1 MNRRDF
7 LRVSAVAAFGFRI
20 LPTAARGANNR
31 IQVGCIGGGGKGY
44 SDTMAV
50 AGAGAAI
57 VGLCDV
63 ANPRNSELGRKKK
76 AKAGDTILDKFPGAK
91 VFTDYREMLAAM
103 PGIDA
108 VTVSTPDHMHALPT
122 MVAMR
127 MGKHVYCQK
136 PLTHTVWEAR
146 QLRLQAAKSK
156 VRTQMGNQI
165 HSAKEYRTGVK
176 LIQTGR
182 IGKVLAVHTW
192 HPNTGN
198 KYTGMTAA
206 PASGP
211 VPAGV
216 NWDLWLGTAP
226 SREFA
231 PDVYHP
237 FKWRDWVDFG
247 SGTMGDFGC
256 HLLDP
261 VFTALKLGA
270 PISVKADS
278 VGANAQTW
286 CAQQTIEG
294 IFPGTEYTKGNTHS
308 DPWND
313 GGRLP
318 DATLALLPP
327 GKTLSAAGSIFIG
340 EHGVMMMPHVAM
352 PSLYPE
358 EKFGKNLNPGDLA
371 RRARAKDK
379 PTDKVAVDL
388 ADFVEGSSHYH
399 AWVDAI
405 ADGHETTDNFA
416 YAGPLTEAVQL
427 GNVASRFSGV
437 KLEWD
442 AANMKFPN
450 KPEAEALLT
459 KPYRKGWELIAADR

>member
-1 MNRRDF
+1 MSLSRRHF
-7 LRVSAVAAFGFRI
+7 LRNAALATLAFPAIVRARNLNSQVQIAAVG
-20 LPTAARGANNR
+20 
-31 IQVGCIGGGGKGY
+31 VDGKGFSDIAEVASHPKAHFVGFCDIDAERFAHIDKKLPGVTHY
-44 SDTMAV
+44 SDW
-50 AGAGAAI
+50 
-57 VGLCDV
+57 
-63 ANPRNSELGRKKK
+63 
-76 AKAGDTILDKFPGAK
+76 
-91 VFTDYREMLAAM
+91 REMYTWL
-103 PGIDA
+103 GDGFDA

-122 MVAMR
+122 IVAMR

-165 HSAKEYRTGVK
+165 HSAKEYRTGVR
-176 LIQTGR
+176 LIQSGR
-182 IGKVLAVHTW
+182 IGKVLAVHSW

-198 KYTGMTAA
+198 RYTNMTAA
-206 PASGP
+206 PASAP

-216 NWDLWLGTAP
+216 SWDLWLGCSPA
-226 SREFA
+226 RDFA

-261 VFTALKLGA
+261 VFTALKLGN
-270 PISVKADS
+270 PLRVKADS
-278 VGANAQTW
+278 VGANPQTW
-286 CAQQTIEG
+286 CREQTIEWT
-294 IFPGTEYTKGNTHS
+294 FAGTQYTKGDTLKVT
-308 DPWND
+308 WYD

-318 DATLALLPP
+318 DLALAQMPS
-327 GKTLSAAGSIFIG
+327 GKQFPAAGSIFIG
-340 EHGVMMMPHVAM
+340 EEGVMLLPHYAL
-352 PSLYPE
+352 PSLFPE
-358 EKFGKNLNPGDLA
+358 EKFGKNLNPGELA

-388 ADFVEGSSHYH
+388 ADVVEGSSHYH

-405 ADGHETTDNFA
+405 TEGHETTDNFA

-427 GNVASRFSGV
+427 GNVASRHSGV
-437 KLEWD
+437 QLDWD
-442 AANMKFPN
+442 AEAMKFAGHA
-450 KPEAEALLT
+450 EAEPLLT

>member
-1 MNRRDF
+1 MTLSRRNF
-7 LRVSAVAAFGFRI
+7 LR
-20 LPTAARGANNR
+20 TAALATLAFPAVVRARNLNS
-31 IQVGCIGGGGKGY
+31 QVQIAAIGVDGKGY
-44 SDTMAV
+44 GDIDECASHTKARF
-50 AGAGAAI
+50 
-57 VGLCDV
+57 VGLCDID
-63 ANPRNSELGRKKK
+63 AGRF
-76 AKAGDTILDKFPGAK
+76 AKIDKRHPGITHYA
-91 VFTDYREMLAAM
+91 DWREMFAKL
-103 PGIDA
+103 GDGFDA

-122 MVAMR
+122 MAAMR
-127 MGKHVYCQK
+127 LGKHVYCQK

-206 PASGP
+206 PASAP

-216 NWDLWLGTAP
+216 NWDLWLGCAP

-247 SGTMGDFGC
+247 CGTMGDFGC

-261 VFTALKLGA
+261 VFTALKLGN
-270 PISVKADS
+270 PLNVKADS
-278 VGANAQTW
+278 IGSNPQTW
-286 CAQQTIEG
+286 CREQTIEWT
-294 IFPGTEYTKGNTHS
+294 FAGTDYTKGETIKVT
-308 DPWND
+308 WYD

-318 DATLALLPP
+318 DLALARMPA
-327 GKTLSAAGSIFIG
+327 GKQFPAAGSIFIG
-340 EHGVMMMPHVAM
+340 EEGVMMLPHVAM
-352 PSLYPE
+352 PSLFPE
-358 EKFGKNLNPGDLA
+358 EKFGKNLNPGELA
-371 RRARAKDK
+371 RRARTKDGFTIK
-379 PTDKVAVDL
+379 AALEL

-405 ADGHETTDNFA
+405 VDGHETTDNFA

-427 GNVASRFSGV
+427 GNIASRNSGV
-437 KLEWD
+437 KLDWD
-442 AANMKFPN
+442 VANMKFPGQSQ
-450 KPEAEALLT
+450 AEALLT
-459 KPYRKGWELIAADR
+459 KTYRKGWELIAADR

>member
-1 MNRRDF
+1 MTLSRRNF
-7 LRVSAVAAFGFRI
+7 LR
-20 LPTAARGANNR
+20 TAALATLAFPALVRARNLNSQLQIAAVGADAKGFDD
-31 IQVGCIGGGGKGY
+31 IKEIG
-44 SDTMAV
+44 SH
-50 AGAGAAI
+50 
-57 VGLCDV
+57 
-63 ANPRNSELGRKKK
+63 PK
-76 AKAGDTILDKFPGAK
+76 AKYVAFCDIDTARFAKAEAKYPGVTRFADFREMYAKLGDTF
-91 VFTDYREMLAAM
+91 
-103 PGIDA
+103 DA
-108 VTVSTPDHMHALPT
+108 VSVSTPDHMHALPT
-122 MVAMR
+122 MMAMR
-127 MGKHVYCQK
+127 LGKHVYCQK

-165 HSAKEYRTGVK
+165 HSASEYRTGVK

-182 IGKVLAVHTW
+182 IGKILAVHTW

-198 KYTGMTAA
+198 RYTNMTAA
-206 PASGP
+206 PASAP

-216 NWDLWLGTAP
+216 SWDLWLGCSPT
-226 SREFA
+226 REFA

-261 VFTALKLGA
+261 VFTALKLGN
-270 PISVKADS
+270 PIYVKADS

-286 CAQQTIEG
+286 CREQTIEWL
-294 IFPGTEYTKGNTHS
+294 FPGTEYTKGDTLKVT
-308 DPWND
+308 WYD

-318 DATLALLPP
+318 DLALAQLPA
-327 GKTLSAAGSIFIG
+327 GKKLSNAGSIFIG
-340 EHGVMMMPHVAM
+340 ELGVMMLPHVGM
-352 PSLYPE
+352 PQLFPE
-358 EKFGKNLNPGDLA
+358 AKFGKNLNPGELA

-379 PTDKVAVDL
+379 PTDQVAVSL

-399 AWVDAI
+399 AWVDA
-405 ADGHETTDNFA
+405 ALGGHETSDNFA

-437 KLEWD
+437 KLDWD
-442 AANMKFPN
+442 VANMKFPG

-459 KPYRKGWELIAADR
+459 KEYRKGWELVAAGQ

>member
-1 MNRRDF
+1 MDSPHPAMTLSRRNF
-7 LRVSAVAAFGFRI
+7 LR
-20 LPTAARGANNR
+20 TAALATLAFPAVVRARNLNS
-31 IQVGCIGGGGKGY
+31 QVQIAAIGVDGKGY
-44 SDTMAV
+44 GDINEV
-50 AGAGAAI
+50 ASHAKARF
-57 VGLCDV
+57 VGLCDIDTE
-63 ANPRNSELGRKKK
+63 RF
-76 AKAGDTILDKFPGAK
+76 AKIDKRHPGITHYA
-91 VFTDYREMLAAM
+91 DWREMFAKL
-103 PGIDA
+103 GDGLDA
-108 VTVSTPDHMHALPT
+108 VTISTPDHMHALPT
-122 MVAMR
+122 MAAMR
-127 MGKHVYCQK
+127 LGKHVYCQK

-146 QLRLQAAKSK
+146 QLRLQAAQSK

-198 KYTGMTAA
+198 KYTGLTAA

-216 NWDLWLGTAP
+216 NWDLWLGCAP
-226 SREFA
+226 AREFA

-247 SGTMGDFGC
+247 CGTMGDFGC

-261 VFTALKLGA
+261 VFTALKLGN
-270 PISVKADS
+270 PINVKADS
-278 VGANAQTW
+278 VGSNPQTW
-286 CAQQTIEG
+286 CREQTIKWT
-294 IFPGTEYTKGNTHS
+294 FAGTEFTKGDTIKVT
-308 DPWND
+308 WYD

-318 DATLALLPP
+318 DLALARMPAGKPFPP
-327 GKTLSAAGSIFIG
+327 AGSIFIG
-340 EHGVMMMPHVAM
+340 EEGVMLLPHYAL
-352 PSLYPE
+352 PSLFPE
-358 EKFGKNLNPGDLA
+358 EKFGKNLNPGELT

-379 PTDKVAVDL
+379 PVDKVAVDL
-388 ADFVEGSSHYH
+388 TDIVEGSSHYH
-399 AWVDAI
+399 AWIDAI
-405 ADGHETTDNFA
+405 IEGHETTDNFA

-427 GNVASRFSGV
+427 GNIASRHSGV

-442 AANMKFPN
+442 VANMKFPG

-459 KPYRKGWELIAADR
+459 KSYRKGWEMIAADR

>member
-1 MNRRDF
+1 MTLSRRNF
-7 LRVSAVAAFGFRI
+7 LR
-20 LPTAARGANNR
+20 TAALATLAFPAVVRARNLNSQLQ
-31 IQVGCIGGGGKGY
+31 IAAVGTEAKGFSDIVEIG
-44 SDTMAV
+44 SH
-50 AGAGAAI
+50 
-57 VGLCDV
+57 
-63 ANPRNSELGRKKK
+63 PK
-76 AKAGDTILDKFPGAK
+76 AKYVGFCDIDAARFAKADAKYPGVARFADFREMYAKLGDTF
-91 VFTDYREMLAAM
+91 
-103 PGIDA
+103 DA
-108 VTVSTPDHMHALPT
+108 VSVSSPDHMHALPA
-122 MVAMR
+122 MMAMR
-127 MGKHVYCQK
+127 LGKHVYCQK
-136 PLTHTVWEAR
+136 PLTHTAWEAR

-165 HSAKEYRTGVK
+165 HSASEYRTGVK

-182 IGKVLAVHTW
+182 IGKILAVHTW

-198 KYTGMTAA
+198 KYTNMTAA
-206 PASGP
+206 PASAP

-216 NWDLWLGTAP
+216 SWDLWLGCSPA
-226 SREFA
+226 REFA

-261 VFTALKLGA
+261 VFTALKLGN
-270 PISVKADS
+270 PLYVKADS

-286 CAQQTIEG
+286 CREQTIEWL
-294 IFPGTEYTKGNTHS
+294 FPGTEYTKGDTLKVT
-308 DPWND
+308 WYD

-318 DATLALLPP
+318 DLALAQMPA
-327 GKTLSAAGSIFIG
+327 GKKFVAAGSIFIG
-340 EHGVMMMPHVAM
+340 ELGVMMLPHVGM
-352 PSLYPE
+352 PQLFPE
-358 EKFGKNLNPGDLA
+358 EKFGKNLNPGELA

-379 PTDKVAVDL
+379 PTDQVAVSL

-399 AWVDAI
+399 AWVDA
-405 ADGHETTDNFA
+405 ALGGHETTDNFA

-437 KLEWD
+437 KLDWD
-442 AANMKFPN
+442 ATNMKFPG

-459 KPYRKGWELIAADR
+459 KEYRKGWELIAADK

>member
-1 MNRRDF
+1 MTLSRRNF
-7 LRVSAVAAFGFRI
+7 LR
-20 LPTAARGANNR
+20 TAALA
-31 IQVGCIGGGGKGY
+31 
-44 SDTMAV
+44 TLAFP
-50 AGAGAAI
+50 AI
-57 VGLCDV
+57 VRARNLNSQIQIAAVGTEAKGFSDIVEIGSHPKSRYVGFCDIDAARFARAEAKYPGV
-63 ANPRNSELGRKKK
+63 ARFADFREMY
-76 AKAGDTILDKFPGAK
+76 AKLGDTF
-91 VFTDYREMLAAM
+91 
-103 PGIDA
+103 DA
-108 VTVSTPDHMHALPT
+108 VSVSTPDHMHALPT
-122 MVAMR
+122 IMAMR
-127 MGKHVYCQK
+127 LGKHVYCQK

-182 IGKVLAVHTW
+182 IGKILAVHSW

-216 NWDLWLGTAP
+216 DWDLWLGCSPA
-226 SREFA
+226 REFA
-231 PDVYHP
+231 ADVYHP

-261 VFTALKLGA
+261 VFTALKLGN
-270 PISVKADS
+270 PLSIKADS

-286 CAQQTIEG
+286 CAQQTIEWT
-294 IFPGTEYTKGNTHS
+294 FAGTEYTKGDTLKVT
-308 DPWND
+308 WYD

-318 DATLALLPP
+318 DLALARMPA
-327 GKTLSAAGSIFIG
+327 GKQFPAAGSIFIG
-340 EHGVMMMPHVAM
+340 EEGVMLLPHYAL
-352 PSLYPE
+352 PSLFPE
-358 EKFGKNLNPGDLA
+358 EKFGKNLNPGELA

-388 ADFVEGSSHYH
+388 TDVVEGSSHYH

-405 ADGHETTDNFA
+405 VDGHETTDNFA

-427 GNVASRFSGV
+427 GNIASRNSGV
-437 KLEWD
+437 KLDWD
-442 AANMKFPN
+442 AAAMKFVGQSQ
-450 KPEAEALLT
+450 AEALLT
-459 KPYRKGWELIAADR
+459 KQYRKGWELIAADR

>member
-1 MNRRDF
+1 MTLSRRNF
-7 LRVSAVAAFGFRI
+7 LR
-20 LPTAARGANNR
+20 TAALATLAFPALVRARNLNSQLQIAAVGADAKGFSD
-31 IQVGCIGGGGKGY
+31 IVEIG
-44 SDTMAV
+44 SH
-50 AGAGAAI
+50 
-57 VGLCDV
+57 
-63 ANPRNSELGRKKK
+63 PK
-76 AKAGDTILDKFPGAK
+76 AKYVGFCDIDAARFGRAEAKYPGVARFADFREMYAKLGDTF
-91 VFTDYREMLAAM
+91 
-103 PGIDA
+103 DA
-108 VTVSTPDHMHALPT
+108 VSVSTPDHMHALPT
-122 MVAMR
+122 MMAMR

-136 PLTHTVWEAR
+136 PLTHTAWEAR

-216 NWDLWLGTAP
+216 SWDLWLGCAP
-226 SREFA
+226 AREFA

-270 PISVKADS
+270 PLSVKADS

-286 CAQQTIEG
+286 CAQQTIEW
-294 IFPGTEYTKGNTHS
+294 IFPGTEYTKGNTLS
-308 DPWND
+308 VTWYD

-352 PSLYPE
+352 PSL
-358 EKFGKNLNPGDLA
+358 
-371 RRARAKDK
+371 
-379 PTDKVAVDL
+379 
-388 ADFVEGSSHYH
+388 
-399 AWVDAI
+399 
-405 ADGHETTDNFA
+405 
-416 YAGPLTEAVQL
+416 
-427 GNVASRFSGV
+427 
-437 KLEWD
+437 
-442 AANMKFPN
+442 
-450 KPEAEALLT
+450 
-459 KPYRKGWELIAADR
+459 

>member
-1 MNRRDF
+1 
-7 LRVSAVAAFGFRI
+7 
-20 LPTAARGANNR
+20 
-31 IQVGCIGGGGKGY
+31 
-44 SDTMAV
+44 
-50 AGAGAAI
+50 
-57 VGLCDV
+57 
-63 ANPRNSELGRKKK
+63 
-76 AKAGDTILDKFPGAK
+76 
-91 VFTDYREMLAAM
+91 
-103 PGIDA
+103 
-108 VTVSTPDHMHALPT
+108 
-122 MVAMR
+122 
-127 MGKHVYCQK
+127 
-136 PLTHTVWEAR
+136 
-146 QLRLQAAKSK
+146 
-156 VRTQMGNQI
+156 
-165 HSAKEYRTGVK
+165 
-176 LIQTGR
+176 
-182 IGKVLAVHTW
+182 
-192 HPNTGN
+192 
-198 KYTGMTAA
+198 
-206 PASGP
+206 

-216 NWDLWLGTAP
+216 SWDLWLGNAP
-226 SREFA
+226 AREFA

-270 PISVKADS
+270 PLSVKADS

-286 CAQQTIEG
+286 CAQQTIEW
-294 IFPGTEYTKGNTHS
+294 IFPGTEYTKGNTLS
-308 DPWND
+308 VTWYD

-340 EHGVMMMPHVAM
+340 ELGVMMLPHVAM

-371 RRARAKDK
+371 RRARAQVK
-379 PTDKVAVDL
+379 PTDKVAIEL

-405 ADGHETTDNFA
+405 TQGHETTDNFA

-459 KPYRKGWELIAADR
+459 KEYRKGWELVAAGA

>member
-1 MNRRDF
+1 
-7 LRVSAVAAFGFRI
+7 
-20 LPTAARGANNR
+20 
-31 IQVGCIGGGGKGY
+31 
-44 SDTMAV
+44 
-50 AGAGAAI
+50 
-57 VGLCDV
+57 
-63 ANPRNSELGRKKK
+63 
-76 AKAGDTILDKFPGAK
+76 
-91 VFTDYREMLAAM
+91 
-103 PGIDA
+103 
-108 VTVSTPDHMHALPT
+108 MHALPT

-127 MGKHVYCQK
+127 LGKHVYCQK

-206 PASGP
+206 PAAGP

-216 NWDLWLGTAP
+216 SWDLWLGCAP
-226 SREFA
+226 TREFA

-247 SGTMGDFGC
+247 CGTMGDFGC

-261 VFTALKLGA
+261 VFTALKLGN
-270 PISVKADS
+270 PVNIKAES
-278 VGANAQTW
+278 VGANPQTW
-286 CAQQTIEG
+286 CREQTIEWT
-294 IFPGTEYTKGNTHS
+294 FAGTEYTKGDTIKVT
-308 DPWND
+308 WYD

-318 DATLALLPP
+318 DRALAQMPA
-327 GKTLSAAGSIFIG
+327 GKPFPSAGSIFIG
-340 EHGVMMMPHVAM
+340 EHGVMMLPHIAM
-352 PSLYPE
+352 PSLFPE
-358 EKFGKNLNPGDLA
+358 EKFGKNLNPGELA
-371 RRARAKDK
+371 RRARAQVK

-388 ADFVEGSSHYH
+388 ADFVEGASHYH

-405 ADGHETTDNFA
+405 VDGHETTDNFA

-437 KLEWD
+437 KLDWD
-442 AANMKFPN
+442 AAAMKFPG

-459 KPYRKGWELIAADR
+459 KEYRKGWELIAADR

>member
-1 MNRRDF
+1 MDSPHPAMTLSRRNF
-7 LRVSAVAAFGFRI
+7 LR
-20 LPTAARGANNR
+20 TAALATLAFPAVVRARNLNS
-31 IQVGCIGGGGKGY
+31 QVQIAAIGVDGKGY
-44 SDTMAV
+44 GDINEV
-50 AGAGAAI
+50 ASHAKARF
-57 VGLCDV
+57 VGLCDIDTE
-63 ANPRNSELGRKKK
+63 RF
-76 AKAGDTILDKFPGAK
+76 AKIDKRHPGITHYA
-91 VFTDYREMLAAM
+91 DWREMFAKL
-103 PGIDA
+103 GDGLDA
-108 VTVSTPDHMHALPT
+108 VTISTPDHMHALPT
-122 MVAMR
+122 MAAMR
-127 MGKHVYCQK
+127 LGKHVYCQK

-146 QLRLQAAKSK
+146 QLRLQAAQSK

-165 HSAKEYRTGVK
+165 HSAKEYRTGVR

-198 KYTGMTAA
+198 KYTGLTAA

-216 NWDLWLGTAP
+216 NWDLWLGCAP

-247 SGTMGDFGC
+247 CGTMGDFGC

-261 VFTALKLGA
+261 VFTALKLGN
-270 PISVKADS
+270 PINVKADS
-278 VGANAQTW
+278 VGSNPQTW
-286 CAQQTIEG
+286 CREQTIEWT
-294 IFPGTEYTKGNTHS
+294 FAGTEFTKGETIKVT
-308 DPWND
+308 WYD

-318 DATLALLPP
+318 DLALARMPAGKPFPP
-327 GKTLSAAGSIFIG
+327 AGSIFIG
-340 EHGVMMMPHVAM
+340 EEGVMLLPHYAL
-352 PSLYPE
+352 PSLFPE
-358 EKFGKNLNPGDLA
+358 EKFGKNLNPGELT

-379 PTDKVAVDL
+379 PVDKVAVDL
-388 ADFVEGSSHYH
+388 TDIVEGSSHYH
-399 AWVDAI
+399 AWIDAI
-405 ADGHETTDNFA
+405 IEGHETTDNFA

-427 GNVASRFSGV
+427 GNIASRHSGV

-442 AANMKFPN
+442 VANMKFPG

-459 KPYRKGWELIAADR
+459 KTYRKGWELIAADR

>member
-1 MNRRDF
+1 MTLSRRSF
-7 LRVSAVAAFGFRI
+7 LRNAALATLAFPAIVRARNLNSQVQI
-20 LPTAARGANNR
+20 AA
-31 IQVGCIGGGGKGY
+31 IGVDGKGFSDIAEVASHPKAHFVGFCDIDAGRFAHIDKKLPGVTHY
-44 SDTMAV
+44 SDW
-50 AGAGAAI
+50 
-57 VGLCDV
+57 
-63 ANPRNSELGRKKK
+63 
-76 AKAGDTILDKFPGAK
+76 
-91 VFTDYREMLAAM
+91 REMFTWL
-103 PGIDA
+103 GDGFDA

-165 HSAKEYRTGVK
+165 HSAKEYRTGVR
-176 LIQTGR
+176 LIQSGR

-198 KYTGMTAA
+198 RYTNMTAA

-216 NWDLWLGTAP
+216 SWDLWLGCSPT
-226 SREFA
+226 REFA

-261 VFTALKLGA
+261 VFTALKLGN
-270 PISVKADS
+270 PLSVKADS
-278 VGANAQTW
+278 IGANPQTW
-286 CAQQTIEG
+286 CREQTIEWV
-294 IFPGTEYTKGNTHS
+294 FKGTEFTKGDTIKVT
-308 DPWND
+308 WYD

-318 DATLALLPP
+318 DLALAQMPA
-327 GKTLSAAGSIFIG
+327 GKKLANAGSIFIG
-340 EHGVMMMPHVAM
+340 EHGVMMLPHIAM

-358 EKFGKNLNPGDLA
+358 EKFGKNLNPGELA

-388 ADFVEGSSHYH
+388 ADFIEGSSHYH

-405 ADGHETTDNFA
+405 TEGHETTDNFA

-442 AANMKFPN
+442 ADDMKIPN
-450 KPEAEALLT
+450 QREAEALLT

>member
-1 MNRRDF
+1 MTLSRRNF
-7 LRVSAVAAFGFRI
+7 LR
-20 LPTAARGANNR
+20 TAALATLAFPALVRARNLNSQLQIAAVGADAKGFSD
-31 IQVGCIGGGGKGY
+31 IVEIG
-44 SDTMAV
+44 SH
-50 AGAGAAI
+50 
-57 VGLCDV
+57 
-63 ANPRNSELGRKKK
+63 PK
-76 AKAGDTILDKFPGAK
+76 AKYVGFCDIDAARFGRAEAKYPGVARFADFREMYAKLGDTF
-91 VFTDYREMLAAM
+91 
-103 PGIDA
+103 DA
-108 VTVSTPDHMHALPT
+108 VSVSTPDHMHALPT

-136 PLTHTVWEAR
+136 PLTHTAWEAR

-165 HSAKEYRTGVK
+165 HSASEYRTGVK

-182 IGKVLAVHTW
+182 IGKILAVHTW
-192 HPNTGN
+192 HPNRGN
-198 KYTGMTAA
+198 AYTGMTAA
-206 PASGP
+206 PAAGP

-226 SREFA
+226 AREFA

-261 VFTALKLGA
+261 VFNALKLGN
-270 PISVKADS
+270 PLYVKADS

-286 CAQQTIEG
+286 CREQTIEWL
-294 IFPGTEYTKGNTHS
+294 FPGTEYSKGDTIKVT
-308 DPWND
+308 WYD

-318 DATLALLPP
+318 DLALAQMPA
-327 GKTLSAAGSIFIG
+327 GKKFVAAGSIFIG
-340 EHGVMMMPHVAM
+340 ELGVMMLPHVGM
-352 PSLYPE
+352 PQLFPE
-358 EKFGKNLNPGDLA
+358 EKFGKNLNPGELA

-379 PTDKVAVDL
+379 PTDQVAVSL

-399 AWVDAI
+399 AWVDA
-405 ADGHETTDNFA
+405 ALGGHETSDNFA

-437 KLEWD
+437 KLDWD
-442 AANMKFPN
+442 TANMKFPG
-450 KPEAEALLT
+450 KPEAEVLLT
-459 KPYRKGWELIAADR
+459 KEYRKGWELIAADK

>member
-1 MNRRDF
+1 MTLSRRNF
-7 LRVSAVAAFGFRI
+7 LR
-20 LPTAARGANNR
+20 TAALATLAFPAIVRARNLNS
-31 IQVGCIGGGGKGY
+31 QVQIAAVGVDGKGY
-44 SDTMAV
+44 GDINECASHPKAHFVGFCDIDAGRFAKIDKRYPGVTHYSDW
-50 AGAGAAI
+50 
-57 VGLCDV
+57 
-63 ANPRNSELGRKKK
+63 
-76 AKAGDTILDKFPGAK
+76 
-91 VFTDYREMLAAM
+91 REMYTWL
-103 PGIDA
+103 GDGFDA

-136 PLTHTVWEAR
+136 PLTHTAWEAR

-182 IGKVLAVHTW
+182 IGKILAVHTW
-192 HPNTGN
+192 HPNRGN
-198 KYTGMTAA
+198 AYTGMTAA

-216 NWDLWLGTAP
+216 SWDLWLGTAP
-226 SREFA
+226 AREFA

-261 VFTALKLGA
+261 VFTALKLGV
-270 PISVKADS
+270 PLSVKADS

-286 CAQQTIEG
+286 CAQQTIEW
-294 IFPGTEYTKGNTHS
+294 IFPGTEYTKGNTLS
-308 DPWND
+308 VTWYD

-340 EHGVMMMPHVAM
+340 EHGVMMLPHIAM

-379 PTDKVAVDL
+379 PTDKVAIDL
-388 ADFVEGSSHYH
+388 PDFVEGSSHYH

-405 ADGHETTDNFA
+405 TQGHETTDNFA

-442 AANMKFPN
+442 AAAMKFPN

-459 KPYRKGWELIAADR
+459 KEYRKGWELIAADR